1 MFCLGC
7 PVFNA
12 GMALLAATTKSVA
25 SQIGTESILHQAGIG
40 AKVLNSKNG
49 RTGYQ
54 SHHVERKKLDERH
67 NWHIFFLQGCV
78 RYDIYSSVQ
87 LFLGAQCNSW

>member
-1 MFCLGC
+1 MFCLCC

-12 GMALLAATTKSVA
+12 GVALLAATTKSVA

-54 SHHVERKKLDERH
+54 SHHVYRKKK
-67 NWHIFFLQGCV
+67 NWMKGIMMFLFSARLCQ
-78 RYDIYSSVQ
+78 I
-87 LFLGAQCNSW
+87 

>member
-67 NWHIFFLQGCV
+67 NDVFFLLYSYV
-78 RYDIYSSVQ
+78 RYDIYSYVNY
-87 LFLGAQCNSW
+87 FWGAQCNSL